1 MFNQKTIEFIKKA
14 KKLHGELYDYSN
26 VHFISSKKNVEIKCK
41 IHGSFH
47 QSPANHLRSKVC
59 CSKCRGHVI
68 NTKDFI
74 KKAKK
79 LHGDLY
85 DYSNVHFISSK
96 KNVEIKCKIH
106 GSFYQT
112 PPKHLLGRGC
122 SKCKGFGK
130 TTEEFIKQ
138 AIAVHGNFYN
148 YGKTKYKNSSTNVT
162 INCSIHGDF
171 TQNPN
176 VHLRGNGCTPCGIHK
191 RTEGR
196 KLSKEELLKR
206 FHEKHGQRYD
216 YSEINFKNIHT
227 PIQILCKKHGYFSQ
241 TPQEHFSANG
251 CTKCFPRNYDHLNK
265 YRSGPHQ
272 AKVAKIYSPLDI
284 KKKSNLRHKN
294 KYTYPNLKPTKLQ
307 SKITI
312 TCSKHGNFTKR
323 LDQHFNGYGCV
334 KCSWEKLAESKN
346 LSFED
351 FIKRA
356 TFIHKGF
363 YNYDKVEWV
372 AAKNKID
379 ILCPIHGLFKQNA
392 QSHLQGRRCNECAKK
407 ARGLKKRKDID
418 SIIAELTSIHKNAYS
433 YDRSSIQTTN
443 KYMTITCPKHGEFFQ
458 TPSHHRAGKG
468 CPICKNDKIGNA
480 LRASPNEVISKFK
493 NIHGNEFDY
502 SLVEQNYVNTNTP
515 VPIICKI
522 HGVFWQAPYNHIG
535 RSDKC
540 PSCKASKGEIAVA
553 DWLKKNNLEY
563 ISE

>member
-1 MFNQKTIEFIKKA
+1 MFNPKTIEFIKKA

-47 QSPANHLRSKVC
+47 QSPENHLRSKVC

-191 RTEGR
+191 RTEGS

-216 YSEINFKNIHT
+216 YSEINFKNIRT

-241 TPQEHFSANG
+241 TPQ
-251 CTKCFPRNYDHLNK
+251 
-265 YRSGPHQ
+265 
-272 AKVAKIYSPLDI
+272 
-284 KKKSNLRHKN
+284 
-294 KYTYPNLKPTKLQ
+294 
-307 SKITI
+307 
-312 TCSKHGNFTKR
+312 
-323 LDQHFNGYGCV
+323 
-334 KCSWEKLAESKN
+334 
-346 LSFED
+346 
-351 FIKRA
+351 
-356 TFIHKGF
+356 
-363 YNYDKVEWV
+363 
-372 AAKNKID
+372 
-379 ILCPIHGLFKQNA
+379 
-392 QSHLQGRRCNECAKK
+392 
-407 ARGLKKRKDID
+407 
-418 SIIAELTSIHKNAYS
+418 
-433 YDRSSIQTTN
+433 
-443 KYMTITCPKHGEFFQ
+443 
-458 TPSHHRAGKG
+458 
-468 CPICKNDKIGNA
+468 
-480 LRASPNEVISKFK
+480 
-493 NIHGNEFDY
+493 
-502 SLVEQNYVNTNTP
+502 
-515 VPIICKI
+515 
-522 HGVFWQAPYNHIG
+522 
-535 RSDKC
+535 
-540 PSCKASKGEIAVA
+540 
-553 DWLKKNNLEY
+553 
-563 ISE
+563 